1 MYILLFLKG
10 WNSLL
15 IHQFLHF
22 FSISQGV
29 KKVGIPKLMDLVS
42 LFFLHQEKIIFKIEK
57 WPETAQSFN
66 SNMHI
71 AMV

>member
-1 MYILLFLKG
+1 MAQPSYPPI
-10 WNSLL
+10 SA
-15 IHQFLHF
+15 F
-22 FSISQGV
+22 FFYKPGGKTL

-57 WPETAQSFN
+57 WPETAESFN